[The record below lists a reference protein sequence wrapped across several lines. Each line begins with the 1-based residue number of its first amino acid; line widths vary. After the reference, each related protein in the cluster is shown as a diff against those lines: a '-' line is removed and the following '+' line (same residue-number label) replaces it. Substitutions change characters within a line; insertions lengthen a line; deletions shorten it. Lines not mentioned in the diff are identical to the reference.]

1 MLETSKYLWYYQAY
15 VDNIFVVGTIRL
27 PNALPGFILLFIWPT
42 IGTVVYILTL
52 ERHRTYR
59 KIQKKQRKEKDMAD
73 QELIK
78 ELVDAE
84 EDRIVKKKEG
94 YGEKYKTLKT
104 RTNSEI
110 INCCMNEL
118 L

>member
-1 MLETSKYLWYYQAY
+1 
-15 VDNIFVVGTIRL
+15 
-27 PNALPGFILLFIWPT
+27 
-42 IGTVVYILTL
+42 
-52 ERHRTYR
+52 
-59 KIQKKQRKEKDMAD
+59 MAD